1 MQKSMLQLREK
12 AVQHG
17 YIYWWEFKN
26 PLNTLSWRN
35 QCNTLIFN
43 KGPKELITRLSI
55 TFLLPKI
62 KIMKKLN

>member
-43 KGPKELITRLSI
+43 KGKQYNHLLILG
-55 TFLLPKI
+55 LDGVLKI
-62 KIMKKLN
+62 WINMED